1 MQRNALKYVFD
12 IKSAAEKIQRFV
24 VDKTENDY
32 LGSELLQSA
41 VERQFEV
48 IGEAM
53 AKLHKVDPSITEHI
67 ADYKKMIAFRNVL
80 IHGYA
85 TIDPLIVWGVIET
98 NLEQLIEQVSAILD
112 AG

>member
-1 MQRNALKYVFD
+1 M
-12 IKSAAEKIQRFV
+12 IKSV
-24 VDKTENDY
+24 TE
-32 LGSELLQSA
+32 
-41 VERQFEV
+41 R
-48 IGEAM
+48 
-53 AKLHKVDPSITEHI
+53 I

-112 AG
+112 AD